1 MSVSEIHH
9 VALPVSNLER
19 SVAFYQQVL
28 GYRATLRMNLGGEDV
43 EKFLAV
49 PRGATGRSVFMQGPS
64 QLGQVEMIEWNG
76 GPTQGTRPGGMMDL
90 GGFLMS
96 FELGEG
102 DTIDEQYRRAQE
114 AGAECLSEP
123 LAVELENYGV
133 IRSFVCKDPDGYLL
147 EFVALPTRAE
157 ILAYRSKHSKDI

>member
-9 VALPVSNLER
+9 VALPVSSLER

-28 GYRATLRMNLGGEDV
+28 GYRPTLRMNLGGEDV
-43 EKFLAV
+43 EDFLAV

-64 QLGQVEMIEWNG
+64 QLGQIEMIEWTG
-76 GPTQGTRPGGMMDL
+76 GPTKGTRPGGMMDL

-96 FELGEG
+96 FELEEG
-102 DTIDEQYRRAQE
+102 DTIDDQYRRAQA

-157 ILAYRSKHSKDI
+157 ILAYRSKHTQDA